1 MNKRKLWRTV
11 PTILVTVLAFLYVVP
26 TLLPDGSVP
35 GWYPFQKS
43 LSFGLDLQGGL
54 ELRYTVDY
62 KKAIS
67 EHMLRARETLVKSLE
82 NALARKDAKDPEAL
96 SDEERAE
103 LKGRFS
109 VERSDFD
116 SLLVKFNNE
125 DDVDVLAVELVDD
138 MRMDL
143 IRLPPSG
150 NEVEIHMM
158 ELRVSMI
165 RDEVVDQTLEIIR
178 KRIEAFGL
186 VEPDVRKNGDT
197 DIDIQLPGVKG
208 RQVNEVRKRIGQ
220 TARLTFRIV
229 DRNEKTAGFFN
240 DRIDKLDAF
249 KEKYPEKGRLLKVE
263 RDPNTTQWFLRA
275 DTGLKKGKGDA
286 LAKNALMSFLKTVK
300 LGDDHLVGFEL
311 VEHKDGNVVKER
323 YWRTH
328 LLFSE
333 TRVTG
338 DHVTRALVLFETQ
351 GEPYVSLEFNSEGA
365 RNFEQVTETNVGEYM
380 AILLD
385 DEVNS
390 APQIKERIGGGRAK
404 ISMGGAR
411 HPREILRE
419 AQSLVTVLTHG
430 AYKAPVHK
438 VHDFEVGPSLGQDT
452 IDAGVFALVIA
463 VIGVFLFMLVYYRT
477 SGVIAD
483 IGLTLNI
490 LFILAILIGFN
501 AALTM
506 PGLAGIVLTVGMAVD
521 ANVLITER
529 IREEM
534 RLGKGPRASLE
545 AGYSN
550 AFSAIFDANLTTG
563 IAGIVLLNFSSGP
576 VYGFAVTLLIG
587 IVVTFVTQVFI
598 TRMVFDWFIEK
609 FRPERLSVGI

>member
-11 PTILVTVLAFLYVVP
+11 PTLLVTLLAALYVLP
-26 TLLPDGSVP
+26 TLLPQGAVP
-35 GWYPFQKS
+35 SWYPFQKS

-67 EHMLRARETLVKSLE
+67 ENMLRVRD
-82 NALARKDAKDPEAL
+82 ALGDAIVNELAGTEGKDPESL
-96 SDEERAE
+96 TDEERTE
-103 LKGRFS
+103 LAKRFS

-116 SLLVKFNNE
+116 TLNVKFE
-125 DDVDVLAVELVDD
+125 RADDVGLLTVDVVDEL
-138 MRMDL
+138 RSDL
-143 IRLPPSG
+143 VRLPPSG
-150 NEVEIHMM
+150 NEVVVHMN
-158 ELRVSMI
+158 ELRISMI
-165 RDEVVDQTLEIIR
+165 RDEVVNQTLEVIR
-178 KRIEAFGL
+178 KRVEAFGL

-197 DIDIQLPGVKG
+197 DIDIQLPGVSG
-208 RQVNEVRKRIGQ
+208 RTVEEVRDRIGQ

-229 DRNEKTAGFFN
+229 DRAESAANFFK
-240 DRIDKLDAF
+240 DRVDQLDAF
-249 KEKYPEKGRLLKVE
+249 KEKFPEKGRLMKME
-263 RDPNTTQWFLRA
+263 RDPNTEQWFLRA
-275 DTGLKKGKGDA
+275 DAGLTRGKGDA
-286 LAKNALMSFLKTVK
+286 LSKNALLSFLKT
-300 LGDDHLVGFEL
+300 LRIDDDHMVAFEM
-311 VEHKDGNVVKER
+311 VEQRDGNIVKER

-338 DHVTRALVLFETQ
+338 DHVTRAMVLFETQ
-351 GEPYVSLEFNSEGA
+351 GEPYVSLEFNGEGA
-365 RNFEQVTETNVGEYM
+365 RNFEDVTAANVGEYL

-390 APQIKERIGGGRAK
+390 APEIKERIGGGRAK

-411 HPREILRE
+411 HPREILNE

-438 VHDFEVGPSLGQDT
+438 VHDFEVGPSLGRDT
-452 IDAGVFALVIA
+452 IDAGVISLIVA
-463 VIGVFLFMLVYYRT
+463 VLAVFLFMIIYYRG

-483 IGLTLNI
+483 IGLILNV
-490 LFILAILIGFN
+490 LFILAILVGFN

-521 ANVLITER
+521 ANVLISER
-529 IREEM
+529 IREEL
-534 RLGKGPRASLE
+534 RLGKGPRASME
-545 AGYSN
+545 AGYGR

-563 IAGIVLLNFSSGP
+563 IAGIVLLNYASGP

-587 IVVTFVTQVFI
+587 IVVTLVTQVFI
-598 TRMVFDWFIEK
+598 TRMIYDWFVEK
-609 FRPERLSVGI
+609 VRPERLSVGI

>member
-11 PTILVTVLAFLYVVP
+11 PTLLVVLLAALYVMP
-26 TLLPDGSVP
+26 TLLPQGAIP
-35 GWYPFQKS
+35 GWYPFQKE

-67 EHMLRARETLVKSLE
+67 ENMLRVREALGVSMV
-82 NALARKDAKDPEAL
+82 NALAQREGKDPEAL
-96 SDEERAE
+96 TEEQRSE
-103 LKGRFS
+103 ISSRFV
-109 VERSDFD
+109 VERTDFD
-116 SLLVKFNNE
+116 TLSVTFTNL
-125 DDVDVLAVELVDD
+125 DDVDILTVDLVDEL
-138 MRMDL
+138 RSDL
-143 IRLPPSG
+143 VRLPPSG
-150 NEVEIHMM
+150 NEVVVHMN
-158 ELRVSMI
+158 ELRISMI
-165 RDEVVDQTLEIIR
+165 RDEVVNQTLEVIR
-178 KRIEAFGL
+178 KRVEAFGL

-197 DIDIQLPGVKG
+197 DIDIQLPGVSGK
-208 RQVNEVRKRIGQ
+208 QVDEARDRIGQ

-229 DRNEKTAGFFN
+229 DRAEEAANFFK
-240 DRIDKLDAF
+240 DRADKLEDFQARF
-249 KEKYPEKGRLLKVE
+249 PEKGRLMKVE

-275 DTGLKKGKGDA
+275 DAGLTRGKGDA
-286 LAKNALMSFLKTVK
+286 LAKNALLSFLKT
-300 LGDDHLVGFEL
+300 LRIDDDHMVAFEM
-311 VEHKDGNVVKER
+311 VEQREGNIVKER

-328 LLFSE
+328 FLFSE

-338 DHVTRALVLFETQ
+338 DHVTRAMVLFETQ
-351 GEPYVSLEFNSEGA
+351 GEPYVSLEFNGEGA
-365 RNFEQVTETNVGEYM
+365 RNFEDVTASNVGEFL

-390 APQIKERIGGGRAK
+390 APEIKERIGGGRAK

-411 HPREILRE
+411 HPREILNE

-452 IDAGVFALVIA
+452 IDAGVISLIVALLA
-463 VIGVFLFMLVYYRT
+463 VYLFMILYYGG
-477 SGVIAD
+477 SGFIAD
-483 IGLTLNI
+483 MGLTLNI
-490 LFILAILIGFN
+490 LFILAVLVGFN

-506 PGLAGIVLTVGMAVD
+506 PGLAGIVLTIGMAVD
-521 ANVLITER
+521 ANVLISAR

-534 RLGKGPRASLE
+534 RLGKGPRASVE
-545 AGYSN
+545 AGYGH

-563 IAGIVLLNFSSGP
+563 IAGIVLLNYSSGP

-598 TRMVFDWFIEK
+598 TRMIFDWYIEK